1 MSDKI
6 IQMQNVNK
14 WFDDFHVLKD
24 VNLEVNQQEKIVI
37 CGPSVAVFS
46 CLLFFKR

>member
-24 VNLEVNQQEKIVI
+24 INLEVKYKTE
-37 CGPSVAVFS
+37 
-46 CLLFFKR
+46 R